1 MVKNPSANAGGT
13 RDSEFNPWVEKI
25 PWSRKWQSIPV
36 FLPGKFHGQ
45 RNLVCY
51 SPWGRK
57 ESDTTE
63 LSTVSGTYMMK
74 LMIATSEFL
83 EGVLN

>member
-1 MVKNPSANAGGT
+1 MEFPGGSVVKNPSANAGDT
-13 RDSEFNPWVEKI
+13 RDSDFNPWVEKI

-45 RNLVCY
+45 RNLVCC

-57 ESDTTE
+57 ELDATE
-63 LSTVSGTYMMK
+63 HHDKEECAKRRSRGDG
-74 LMIATSEFL
+74 E
-83 EGVLN
+83 